1 MINTVQLT
9 KFEENNLPENI
20 GNLIIADPPYYKVK
34 GEFDFIFKNFEEYLE
49 AVEVWAL
56 ECKRLLKDN
65 GVLIWYGSSKKIAYT
80 QVILD
85 KYFSLINNAVWN
97 KGSFMGLEESTGI
110 RSLAP
115 CTERVLIYEAK
126 GEKTN
131 SELILDKYLKP
142 RNPFSIYLKEEFK
155 RANVTAKEISKLF
168 PSKNGNLT
176 GCVSNWL
183 NGNNVITAIQYAK
196 IREYLGGDYLS
207 REYFEL
213 LKLYTDLQDEVEKMR
228 RPFNNEFQ
236 LQEILNFSNEQN
248 QTGSLYDHDTVK
260 PETLTRALILT
271 FSNEGD
277 TVIVPFAGSGTEC
290 AMAATEKRPFYAC
303 EISEYYKNMA
313 QDRADNQLNN
323 PKLF

>member
-1 MINTVQLT
+1 MINTVQLL
-9 KFEENNLPENI
+9 KFENNNLPENI

-34 GEFDFIFKNFEEYLE
+34 GEFDFVWKTFEEYLE
-49 AVEVWAL
+49 AVEVWAI
-56 ECKRLLKDN
+56 ECKRLLKYN

-97 KGSFMGLEESTGI
+97 KGSFMGLEESEGI

-142 RNPFSIYLKEEFK
+142 RNPFSIYLREEFS
-155 RANVTAKEISKLF
+155 RTNVTAKEISKLF
-168 PSKNGNLT
+168 PSKTGGLT

-183 NGNNVITAIQYAK
+183 NGNNVITAIQYGK
-196 IREYLGGDYLS
+196 IRDYLGGDYLS

-213 LKLYTDLQDEVEKMR
+213 LKIYSEIQEKVERMR
-228 RPFNNEFQ
+228 RPFNNAFQ
-236 LQEILNFSNEQN
+236 LQEILNFSNEAN
-248 QTGSLYDHDTVK
+248 QTGFQYDHDTVK

-277 TVIVPFAGSGTEC
+277 TVIVSFAGSGTEC
-290 AMAATEKRPFYAC
+290 AMAAREKRPFYSF
-303 EISEYYKNMA
+303 EISDKFKNMA
-313 QDRADNQLNN
+313 QDRANN
-323 PKLF
+323 ELSKPKLF